1 MIKCRTALL
10 FSTGLA
16 AMLVGA
22 PAQAAQEVAAEAQAN
37 AASTTQEEGEGQTI
51 VVTAQ
56 KREERILDI
65 PQSVT
70 VVGGETL
77 ERENATTFEQ

>member
-10 FSTGLA
+10 FSTGVA
-16 AMLVGA
+16 AMLASA
-22 PAQAAQEVAAEAQAN
+22 PSLAAQEVAAEAPST
-37 AASTTQEEGEGQTI
+37 AASAAVTQEAAPQEGEGQTI

-56 KREERILDI
+56 KREEKILEI

-70 VVGGETL
+70 VVGG
-77 ERENATTFEQ
+77 